1 MYKVIF
7 LMSIGIVLKQHF
19 EKKNGNAK
27 FLERFP
33 TILFIFWNILL
44 LIWIHCPFFL
54 LGFERFRYKSVKGQ
68 GTSANQSKQ
77 PSIHPAAPSKL
88 PCMHVPRAN
97 LFFVFPVKSTAES
110 HWMSHSGTDSH
121 WTWNASCK
129 STPESHWM
137 SHSGT
142 DSHWTWNALW
152 YWNSWFFDTV
162 RGASLTFLEYHLIC
176 FVFDPSTPFLRIAW
190 GFYQSYSGTIPYYR
204 CPFKDTSACANITIA
219 H

>member
-1 MYKVIF
+1 
-7 LMSIGIVLKQHF
+7 MSIGIALKQHF

-27 FLERFP
+27 FLERFR

-54 LGFERFRYKSVKGQ
+54 LGFERFRYKTAMLDASKSVKGQ

-110 HWMSHSGTDSH
+110 H
-121 WTWNASCK
+121 
-129 STPESHWM
+129 
-137 SHSGT
+137 
-142 DSHWTWNALW
+142 
-152 YWNSWFFDTV
+152 
-162 RGASLTFLEYHLIC
+162 
-176 FVFDPSTPFLRIAW
+176 
-190 GFYQSYSGTIPYYR
+190 
-204 CPFKDTSACANITIA
+204 
-219 H
+219 